1 MTKKRAFLFPG
12 QGAQAVGM
20 AKDFYDHFLLARE
33 TFEEAE
39 EIPSRNLSKVIF
51 EGPFEEL
58 VRTDN
63 CQLAIYLASVA
74 IGRVIRQQLP
84 EVLPSFCA
92 GLSLGEYAALTLS
105 DKLCFAS
112 AVPLVEARATFMQE
126 ACEKSPGAMLAVLGQ
141 NVDELEALL
150 KESAAPQKVWI
161 ANLNCPQQVVL
172 AGSREGIERM
182 QEFLLGRG
190 VKRLRL
196 LDVGGAFHTP
206 LMESARRKLSPLIQK
221 VSLRE
226 SPIALVMNATG
237 EEVSSLFEM
246 RALMIQQVTSPV
258 FWEKGIRKME
268 ERGVEEY
275 IEIGPGTTLTG
286 LNRRIGVAGTTL
298 NVEKVEDLEKLGA
311 EVYERTLK
319 G

>member
-1 MTKKRAFLFPG
+1 
-12 QGAQAVGM
+12 
-20 AKDFYDHFLLARE
+20 
-33 TFEEAE
+33 
-39 EIPSRNLSKVIF
+39 
-51 EGPFEEL
+51 
-58 VRTDN
+58 
-63 CQLAIYLASVA
+63 
-74 IGRVIRQQLP
+74 
-84 EVLPSFCA
+84 
-92 GLSLGEYAALTLS
+92 
-105 DKLCFAS
+105 
-112 AVPLVEARATFMQE
+112 
-126 ACEKSPGAMLAVLGQ
+126 
-141 NVDELEALL
+141 
-150 KESAAPQKVWI
+150 
-161 ANLNCPQQVVL
+161 
-172 AGSREGIERM
+172 
-182 QEFLLGRG
+182 
-190 VKRLRL
+190 
-196 LDVGGAFHTP
+196 
-206 LMESARRKLSPLIQK
+206 MESARRKLSPLIQK